1 MITIAGHRISPGGRV
16 FIIAEAGV
24 NHNGDVHCARRL
36 IEAAADAEADAVK
49 FQTFRANQ
57 LATPTAPPAAYQR
70 QATRP
75 DEGQQQMLRRLELPR
90 SAYEAFVEDCERRG
104 LVFLSTPF
112 EEDSADFL
120 EALGIAAFKMPS
132 GELTNLPLL
141 AHVAR
146 KGKPMLVST
155 GMASLEEVEAAV
167 RTLEHAGNPPLVL
180 LHCVS
185 SYPADPSEA
194 NLRAM
199 QTLAEAFH
207 VPVGFSDHTMGSEVA
222 LAAVALGA
230 SVIEKHLTLDRRQP
244 GPDHQSSLEP
254 GEFAALVQ
262 GIRRVES
269 SLGHGRKEP
278 APSERETARVARKSL
293 VAARAIRA
301 GSQLTE
307 ELIDIKR
314 PGTGL
319 PPSMREHLIGREA
332 VTDIPEGAV
341 LTLEMVR

>member
-1 MITIAGHRISPGGRV
+1 MITMSGRRIGPGERV

-24 NHNGDVHCARRL
+24 NHNGDVDCARRL

-49 FQTFRANQ
+49 FQTFRADHV
-57 LATPTAPPAAYQR
+57 ATSHAPKAPYQAR
-70 QATRP
+70 ATGTC
-75 DEGQQQMLRRLELPR
+75 ESQQQMLRRLELPR
-90 SAYEAFVEDCERRG
+90 AAYGALAKDCRRRG

-167 RTLEHAGNPPLVL
+167 RTLEQAGNRQLVL

-185 SYPADPSEA
+185 CYPADPSEA

-199 QTLAEAFH
+199 QTLADAFH
-207 VPVGFSDHTMGSEVA
+207 VPVGFSDHTMGCEVA

-230 SVIEKHLTLDRRQP
+230 CVIEKHLTLDRRQP
-244 GPDHQSSLEP
+244 GPDHRSSLEP

-278 APSERETARVARKSL
+278 APREEETARVARKSL

-307 ELIDIKR
+307 ESIEIKR

-319 PPSMREHLIGREA
+319 PPSMRGRLIGREA